1 MWYSWLTFRLQ
12 PKEGE
17 YMAKTKKSIKRV
29 ARRHKMID
37 TKIEDLLTTPV
48 PAVPAQRGMWS
59 PRVKKLVL
67 LLLVLLVGFFLVKRG
82 YVVAAMVNS
91 QPIFRWDLNSQLAT
105 RFGQQTLESM
115 ITEKLIADAAVK
127 KGIVVGQ
134 ADVDAKVASI
144 TATLGPNVNLEQ
156 LLQYQGMTRAD
167 FEHQIRLQLM
177 VEKVLGKDVT
187 VEESEITTF
196 VQNNRETMTAT
207 DEASIREEARA
218 NLVSQKTSEK
228 MQPWLMELRD
238 KATIVKFF

>member
-1 MWYSWLTFRLQ
+1 
-12 PKEGE
+12 
-17 YMAKTKKSIKRV
+17 MAKTKKTTKRT
-29 ARRHKMID
+29 ARHHEMID
-37 TKIEDLLTTPV
+37 IKTEDLL
-48 PAVPAQRGMWS
+48 AVPTPTVTMRRGMWS
-59 PRVKKLVL
+59 PRVRRLAL
-67 LLLVLLVGFFLVKRG
+67 LLFVLLVGFFLVKRG
-82 YVVAAMVNS
+82 YVVAAMVNG

-127 KGIVVGQ
+127 EGIVVGQ
-134 ADVDAKVASI
+134 TDIDAKVAGI

-156 LLQYQGMTRAD
+156 LLQYQGMTRTD

-207 DEASIREEARA
+207 DEASLREEARVS
-218 NLVSQKTSEK
+218 LVSQKTSEK

-238 KATIVKFF
+238 KATITKFF